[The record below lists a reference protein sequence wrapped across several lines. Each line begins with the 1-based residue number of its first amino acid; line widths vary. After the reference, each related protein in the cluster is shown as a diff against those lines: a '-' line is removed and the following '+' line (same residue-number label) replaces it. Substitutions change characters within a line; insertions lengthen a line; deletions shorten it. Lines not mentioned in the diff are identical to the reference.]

1 MTNEAVISTN
11 QLTRNFATTTAVDH
25 LDLQVNRGE
34 VFGLLGHNG
43 SGKTTTVRLLN
54 GVLTPSSGSA
64 NVLGFDPVVDGARLR
79 RQTGVL
85 TETPSLDDRLSA
97 RDTLTIFA
105 EIFGVA
111 PNKVNTRVDGLLEQ
125 FGLSDRAKERV
136 GGFSKGMKQRLAIA
150 RTILHDPEL
159 IFLDEPTGGLD
170 PVATRDVHNLIRR
183 LSRDEQRTVILCTH
197 NLVEAQ
203 KLCHR
208 VAVLAKGKVLA
219 SGTTGE
225 LRARYSR
232 SQRLQIEIDPAQLA
246 VAISLLQRIPGV
258 TEVKQSANE
267 NGEMG
272 EVAEGTLSVQ
282 GIGYDGIPNLV
293 HLLVAGGIAI
303 YRLLPEEASLE
314 DVYFALQS

>member
-1 MTNEAVISTN
+1 MTSEIVISTD
-11 QLTRNFATTTAVDH
+11 QLTRNFAATTAVDH
-25 LDLQVNRGE
+25 LDLQVHRGE
-34 VFGLLGHNG
+34 VFGFLGHNG

-64 NVLGFDPVVDGARLR
+64 NVLGFDPTVDGAKLR

-111 PNKVNTRVDGLLEQ
+111 RHKVNERVDGLLDQ
-125 FGLSDRAKERV
+125 FGLIDRAKERV

-170 PVATRDVHNLIRR
+170 PVATRDVHNLITR

-219 SGTTGE
+219 SGTTSE

-232 SQRLQIEIDPAQLA
+232 SQRLQIEIDPAQREE
-246 VAISLLQRIPGV
+246 AIMLIQGIPGV
-258 TEVKQSANE
+258 VEVKQSVSE
-267 NGEMG
+267 NGELN
-272 EVAEGTLSVQ
+272 EVAEGTLSIQ

-293 HLLVAGGIAI
+293 VSLVAGGIAI